1 MRYAL
6 PQKIGTGEGKV
17 KIYFR
22 VGAVYKNVRLNV
34 RCGDKIIYTR
44 KCQILAPGEMG
55 SVEIDKKDGAGDVTV
70 GLEA

>member
-1 MRYAL
+1 M
-6 PQKIGTGEGKV
+6 
-17 KIYFR
+17 
-22 VGAVYKNVRLNV
+22 YKNVRLNV

-55 SVEIDKKDGAGDVTV
+55 SVEIDKKDVTGDVTV